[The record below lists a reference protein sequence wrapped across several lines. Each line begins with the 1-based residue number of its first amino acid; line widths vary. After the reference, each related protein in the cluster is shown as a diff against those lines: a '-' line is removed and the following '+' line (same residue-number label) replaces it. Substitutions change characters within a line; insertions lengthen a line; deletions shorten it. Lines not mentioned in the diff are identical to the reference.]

1 MVAGHPDTSITPCT
15 KTRTLSRSWP
25 AGPPCWTTAWSLPS
39 GTSRTG
45 CTICADEY
53 IALQR
58 VVHRVAK
65 ALAHW
70 VPTERMYSIS
80 LGSQQGNAHLH
91 WRIAPLPPGLP
102 TNNRALSAEHGV
114 LAVDGTSQAA
124 LAEAIRRRL

>member
-1 MVAGHPDTSITPCT
+1 
-15 KTRTLSRSWP
+15 
-25 AGPPCWTTAWSLPS
+25 
-39 GTSRTG
+39 
-45 CTICADEY
+45 
-53 IALQR
+53 LQR

-65 ALAHW
+65 ALAHC
-70 VPTERMYSIS
+70 VPTERMYYIS

-91 WRIAPLPPGLP
+91 WRIAPPPPGLP